1 MPGIDYKISLD
12 TPGFNSGLK
21 AVNGVHSAT
30 SAFGALLRGD
40 FVSAAVQ
47 ARGAMVALRAAMLAN
62 PYLAVASALL
72 AVGSAFAAVM
82 WKRRQQEIEDLKR
95 ATEDLA
101 DATARYSRTVNEI
114 AFKGAAP
121 EKQIQTLQLERDSL
135 QANTARLDIMSGE
148 SSTRLLTPSA
158 RQKYLAEIDTQKVQN
173 AQRVAEIDAQI
184 AELQEKIAADTAK
197 EAEEARKVAEAKEER
212 MAGLDSR
219 RKELTE
225 QLWQGGSYYTP
236 EQHARD
242 LQDESIRLAEE
253 QRSLPYGDERRAQLE
268 VEMLEKQ
275 VELQQVLQ
283 GIERQRAA
291 EADAKG
297 KALGNVKQ
305 QEAQYAFSKL
315 SPEEQLSGIN
325 ARAREIM
332 GKKGWEGDAEARAE
346 MLRLRQARDE
356 IVQKQ
361 DAAEKK
367 ASATA
372 GRAAVS
378 VSEVSPERLFD
389 NYYGGRGAD
398 SVLRMSGSMAGGFAD
413 RLRPSAFAR
422 TRAELDARRAG
433 RADAAANAVTVHG
446 ADEKPVELA
455 GPGLNYLRVMA
466 DALTKEA

>member
-12 TPGFNSGLK
+12 TPGFSNGLK
-21 AVNGVHSAT
+21 AVNGVHNAT
-30 SAFGALLRGD
+30 SAFSSLLRGD

-62 PYLAVASALL
+62 PYLAVAAALL

-82 WKRRQQEIEDLKR
+82 FKRRQQEIEDLKR

-114 AFKGAAP
+114 AFKRAAP
-121 EKQIQTLQLERDSL
+121 QQQLGMLQSERGDLEYQLYVRESAPVSGPADEAQKQADILALKEKIALKSD
-135 QANTARLDIMSGE
+135 DIRG
-148 SSTRLLTPSA
+148 
-158 RQKYLAEIDTQKVQN
+158 
-173 AQRVAEIDAQI
+173 
-184 AELQEKIAADTAK
+184 LQEKIAESARATADAHRK
-197 EAEEARKVAEAKEER
+197 AQAEQDKTRSDLA
-212 MAGLDSR
+212 SR
-219 RKELTE
+219 RIGLTD
-225 QLWQGGSYYTP
+225 QLRQGRSDYTP
-236 EQHARD
+236 DQHARD
-242 LQDESIRLAEE
+242 LRAEINRLAEE
-253 QRSLPYGDERRAQLE
+253 HAGIVFDVVRKDQLE
-268 VEMLEKQ
+268 VAMLEKQ

-372 GRAAVS
+372 GRGAVS